1 MAESSRS
8 IQLTPPTQ
16 LSHQMVVYGLSDR
29 GLRRDNNE
37 DHFMVADLTRKVI
50 GVQDNQ
56 LLPELFHHDLG
67 DYGTLLMVAD
77 GLGGHEGGEIASQ
90 MAVDTIAQV
99 LVDTAE
105 QGLPLAE
112 QIVRAVEI
120 AHAAICQYHGTS
132 GRTRHMASTL
142 TAVHVGQGTITLAQ
156 IGDSRAYRF
165 SKGQLTLL
173 TEDQTVVHMMQKK
186 GLLTPEEAQNHP
198 HRNIILQALGQDK
211 TVLPEIHTVPYQHN
225 DYLLLC
231 SDGLSS
237 YVAHERI
244 TEIMASSPDEHRC
257 CHHLVAAANEAGGVD
272 NVTVL
277 LARLIIQERTATPE
291 RKRPTQPGATR
302 RPTQRIQRVPEP
314 ARRRPSQEVVAP
326 PAPAPTLQPPTAS
339 TPRPARQA
347 PFRLPWL
354 GKTVPP
360 PAEPPVVVDEEPQ
373 GAKPSLWKRD
383 IRWPWGQKLPTPPPP
398 AATPPSTMRPPES
411 GSIRPGPPR
420 NQAKG
425 APEWEPQ
432 VLKVVEE
439 HLASYIGPVAK
450 ILVSREAAQTRDVI
464 ELCHML
470 AAQLATEQERAT
482 FTRSVLQHKALRAR
496 RS

>member
-1 MAESSRS
+1 MAESRRS
-8 IQLTPPTQ
+8 SQISQPTQ

-50 GVQDNQ
+50 GVRDNQ
-56 LLPELFHHDLG
+56 LRPELFHHDLG
-67 DYGTLLMVAD
+67 VYGTLLMVAD

-90 MAVDTIAQV
+90 MVVDTIAQV

-112 QIVRAVEI
+112 QITRAVEI
-120 AHAAICQYHGTS
+120 THTAICQYHGAS

-142 TAVHVGQGTITLAQ
+142 TAVHVGHGTATIAQ

-186 GLLTPEEAQNHP
+186 GLLSPEEALNHP

-225 DYLLLC
+225 DCLLLC

-237 YVAHERI
+237 YVTHERI
-244 TEIMASSPDEHRC
+244 TEIMATSPDEHLC
-257 CHHLVAAANEAGGVD
+257 CQQLVAAANQAGGVD

-277 LARLIIQERTATPE
+277 LARLIVQERKIAPRVE
-291 RKRPTQPGATR
+291 RPAVLTGTR
-302 RPTQRIQRVPEP
+302 RPTQSLPRAPEP
-314 ARRRPSQEVVAP
+314 PRRRPSQEVTQPLPALPEVEP
-326 PAPAPTLQPPTAS
+326 PAAPAPHTTRA
-339 TPRPARQA
+339 A
-347 PFRLPWL
+347 PLRFPWL
-354 GKTVPP
+354 GKAGGPAEEP
-360 PAEPPVVVDEEPQ
+360 PALVDDEATE
-373 GAKPSLWKRD
+373 AKPSLWKRD
-383 IRWPWGQKLPTPPPP
+383 IRWPWVHKPPPPP
-398 AATPPSTMRPPES
+398 ASVTPPATMRPSDNLPPRS
-411 GSIRPGPPR
+411 GSAHPQG
-420 NQAKG
+420 QG
-425 APEWEPQ
+425 APVWEPH

-439 HLASYIGPVAK
+439 QLASYLGPVAK
-450 ILVSREAAQTRDVI
+450 ILVSREAAQTRDVL
-464 ELCHML
+464 ELCHTL
-470 AAQLATEQERAT
+470 AAQLATEQERAA